1 MPTPEQWLE
10 VRAYL
15 GEHRHTLAIKAAEQY
30 PDTVKVA
37 DTPLLT
43 SESWVPAVPVPL
55 TDLALELQREGEFHG
70 VVGTGDAAVN
80 VLPEGGCRSYSEAM
94 AELAA
99 PKVFQ
104 NRSTYRLIEAD
115 LADKH
120 LTFGIGSYFDGIDVG
135 EACAHEYAARELGHV
150 DSLRLRAAV
159 GDPCDP
165 KRRPTNVAI
174 STLTIRHD
182 RASGEATF
190 FLHWRDPKRVGHA
203 GGMYQV
209 LPVGIFQASSDDE
222 RNTENDFSLWRC
234 MIREFA
240 EELLGASEEH
250 ESPID
255 YDGWPFAKRLTD
267 SVGDRVNVS
276 YLGMGVDP
284 LTFAT
289 DMLTV
294 AVIEAELFDEL
305 FGDLV
310 AHNDEGRVLE
320 GLAFTAKNIER
331 FVHREPTQA
340 AGAALLALAWQHRE
354 ALLT

>member
-15 GEHRHTLAIKAAEQY
+15 GEHRHTLAVKAAELY
-30 PDTVKVA
+30 PDTLKVA

-43 SESWVPAVPVPL
+43 AMKWMPAAPVPL
-55 TDLALELQREGEFHG
+55 TDLGFKLQRDEQFHG
-70 VVGTGDAAVN
+70 ELGTGEAAVN
-80 VLPEGGCRSYSEAM
+80 VLPEGHGCYSEAM
-94 AELAA
+94 AKLAA

-104 NRSTYRLIEAD
+104 NRSTYRLLGFAD
-115 LADKH
+115 ER

-135 EACAHEYAARELGHV
+135 EACAHEYAARELGHA
-150 DSLRLRAAV
+150 DALRLRSAV

-165 KRRPTNVAI
+165 RRRPTNVAI
-174 STLTIRHD
+174 STLTVRHD
-182 RASGEATF
+182 RTSGEATF

-203 GGMYQV
+203 GGMYQA

-222 RNTENDFSLWRC
+222 ANIENDFSLWRC

-240 EELLGASEEH
+240 EELLGASEDH
-250 ESPID
+250 ASPID
-255 YDGWPFAKRLTD
+255 YESWPFAKRLTE
-267 SVGDRVNVS
+267 SVGDGVRVS

-294 AVIEAELFDEL
+294 AVIEAPLFDEL
-305 FGDLV
+305 FGNLV

-320 GLAFTAKNIER
+320 GLAFTEENIDR

-340 AGAALLALAWQHRE
+340 AGAALLALAWEHR
-354 ALLT
+354 ANLLA

>member
-1 MPTPEQWLE
+1 MPTSEQWLE

-15 GEHRHTLAIKAAEQY
+15 GEHRHAFAAKAAELY
-30 PDTVKVA
+30 PDAPKVA
-37 DTPLLT
+37 GTPLLT
-43 SESWVPAVPVPL
+43 AASWVPDAPVPL
-55 TDLALELQREGEFHG
+55 TDISLRLQRDAEFVG
-70 VVGTGDAAVN
+70 VDGTGGAAAN
-80 VLPEGGCRSYSEAM
+80 VLPEGDYGTYSEAM
-94 AELAA
+94 AKLAA

-104 NRSTYRLIEAD
+104 NRSTYRLLD
-115 LADKH
+115 FTDQH
-120 LTFGIGSYFDGIDVG
+120 LTFCIGSYFDGIDVG
-135 EACAHEYAARELGHV
+135 EACAHEYAARQLGHV
-150 DSLRLRAAV
+150 DELRLRSAV
-159 GDPCDP
+159 ADPCDP
-165 KRRPTNVAI
+165 ARRPMNVAI

-182 RASGEATF
+182 RASGDATF

-222 RNTENDFSLWRC
+222 RNIENDFSLWRC

-240 EELLGASEEH
+240 EELLGESEEH
-250 ESPID
+250 DSPID
-255 YDGWPFAKRLTD
+255 YDGWPFAKTLTD
-267 SVGDRVNVS
+267 SVGDQVRVS

-294 AVIEAELFDEL
+294 AVIEASLFDEL

-310 AHNDEGRVLE
+310 ENNDEGRVLE
-320 GLAFTAKNIER
+320 GLAFTAENIER

-340 AGAALLALAWQHRE
+340 AGAALLALAWKHR
-354 ALLT
+354 ADLLA